1 VLGQTVILNGRA
13 LTIIGVMP
21 PGIRFPERD
30 DFWVAY
36 RPSSDPSAP
45 RRARSA
51 SWPLSACCAK
61 A

>member
-1 VLGQTVILNGRA
+1 MILNGRA

-30 DFWVAY
+30 DFWVPY
-36 RPSSDPSAP
+36 RPSSDPERAPSRRSAP
-45 RRARSA
+45 
-51 SWPLSACCAK
+51 WPPSGCCAK